1 MTEDSK
7 AHFAFKPMI
16 RGMVISESAEL
27 FPIGKVYCVGRNY
40 ADHAEEMG
48 TKVDVDQPFFFS
60 KPPQAVTQSNFIPFP
75 TQTDN
80 LHHEVELVVFLKS
93 ECSDISPSEASE
105 HIFGYAVGVDLTKRD
120 LQTAAKK
127 SGRPW
132 DLSKGFDNSAPIS
145 NIQKKE
151 GFVVSEGSISLKVNG
166 QMKQSSNLSNMAW
179 KVDELISWLS
189 KFITLKAGDV
199 IFTGTPSG
207 VGRLSLN
214 DKIEAVI
221 ENIGTLSF
229 ELIQLIK

>member
-151 GFVVSEGSISLKVNG
+151 GFVLSEGSISLRVNG
-166 QMKQSSNLSNMAW
+166 QKKQSSNLSNMAW

-214 DKIEAVI
+214 DKIEAEI

-229 ELIQLIK
+229 ELIQ

>member
-7 AHFAFKPMI
+7 AHFAFKPII

-27 FPIGKVYCVGRNY
+27 FPIGKVYCVGGNY

-48 TKVDVDQPFFFS
+48 GKVDKDQPFFFS
-60 KPPQAVTQSNFIPFP
+60 KPPQAVTQSNSIPFP

-93 ECSDISPSEASE
+93 ECSDISPTEASQ

-120 LQTAAKK
+120 LQTAAKE
-127 SGRPW
+127 SGKPW

-145 NIQKKE
+145 KIQKKE
-151 GFVVSEGSISLKVNG
+151 GFLLSEGSISLSVNG
-166 QMKQSSNLSNMAW
+166 QKKQSSNLLNMAW

-207 VGRLSLN
+207 VSRLSIN
-214 DKIEAVI
+214 DKIEAKI

-229 ELIQLIK
+229 ELIQ

>member
-151 GFVVSEGSISLKVNG
+151 GFVLSEGSISLRVNG
-166 QMKQSSNLSNMAW
+166 QMKQSTNLSNMAW

-229 ELIQLIK
+229 ELIQ

>member
-7 AHFAFKPMI
+7 AHFAFEPMI

-40 ADHAEEMG
+40 ADHAEEIG
-48 TKVDVDQPFFFS
+48 TKVDMDQPFFFS

-93 ECSDISPSEASE
+93 ECSDISPSKASE
-105 HIFGYAVGVDLTKRD
+105 HIFGYAVGLDLTKRD

-151 GFVVSEGSISLKVNG
+151 GFVLSEGSISLKVNG

-229 ELIQLIK
+229 ELIQ

>member
-7 AHFAFKPMI
+7 THFAFKPII

-48 TKVDVDQPFFFS
+48 TKVDMDQPFFFS
-60 KPPQAVTQSNFIPFP
+60 KPPQALTQSNSIPFP

-145 NIQKKE
+145 NIQRKE
-151 GFVVSEGSISLKVNG
+151 GFLLSEGSISLKVNG
-166 QMKQSSNLSNMAW
+166 KKKQSSNLSNMAW

-214 DKIEAVI
+214 DKIEAEI

-229 ELIQLIK
+229 ELI

>member
-7 AHFAFKPMI
+7 AHFAFEPMI

-40 ADHAEEMG
+40 ADHANEMG

-93 ECSDISPSEASE
+93 ECSDISPSKASE
-105 HIFGYAVGVDLTKRD
+105 HIFGYAVGLDLTKRD

-151 GFVVSEGSISLKVNG
+151 GFVLSEGSISLKVNG

-214 DKIEAVI
+214 DKIEAEI
-221 ENIGTLSF
+221 ENIGSLSF
-229 ELIQLIK
+229 ELVQ

>member
-7 AHFAFKPMI
+7 AHFAFKPII

-27 FPIGKVYCVGRNY
+27 FPIGKIYCIGRNY

-48 TKVDVDQPFFFS
+48 GKVDKDQPFFFS
-60 KPPQAVTQSNFIPFP
+60 KPPQAVTQSNSIPFP
-75 TQTDN
+75 TQTDY
-80 LHHEVELVVFLKS
+80 LQHEVELVVFLKS
-93 ECSDISPSEASE
+93 ECSDISPAEASQ

-120 LQTAAKK
+120 LQTAAKE
-127 SGRPW
+127 SGKPW

-145 NIQKKE
+145 KIQKKE
-151 GFVVSEGSISLKVNG
+151 GFLLSEGSIFLSVNG
-166 QMKQSSNLSNMAW
+166 QKKQSSNLLNMAW

-207 VGRLSLN
+207 VSRLSIN
-214 DKIEAVI
+214 DKIEAEI

-229 ELIQLIK
+229 ELIQ

>member
-40 ADHAEEMG
+40 ADHAKEMG

-105 HIFGYAVGVDLTKRD
+105 YIFGYAVGVDLTKRD

-151 GFVVSEGSISLKVNG
+151 GFVLSEGSISLKVNG

-214 DKIEAVI
+214 DKIEAEI